1 MKRRVR
7 QAFAFILSLAMLTCV
22 LSGCGNSSVEESV
35 PGSPGS
41 TQPTEVSGVPTESAG
56 NSKEVTM
63 PAGFDKSNV
72 QWVVPAAAGTAVD
85 ITARMVNEALGSALG
100 ASVVIENLAGA
111 SQTIGAAEFSA
122 RQANGHNLLILA
134 PACYITQP
142 LMSEVAYDPADWR
155 VICSLSPDVFCCI
168 ASKAG
173 SAIATT
179 DDLIEKI
186 KSGNFTCGVSNAGS
200 LGHLSALET
209 LNLFDAIGSGTLVF
223 YNGSAELNAAVLSG
237 EVDFAM
243 MDDSE
248 VYKYTSTGEMEF
260 LLSCSAQ
267 PSTFF
272 PDGAYAGQYDADFVD
287 IPGFKCLAV
296 LKDTPEDE
304 VGWIKQQINA
314 ALVSDSYTSYLES
327 CGLPPMEVANEA
339 ALTARLDAVREVC
352 KEVMRLGGLID

>member
-1 MKRRVR
+1 MKKRVR
-7 QAFAFILSLAMLTCV
+7 QVSAFILSLAMLMCV
-22 LSGCGNSSVEESV
+22 LGGCSEST
-35 PGSPGS
+35 PKES
-41 TQPTEVSGVPTESAG
+41 TPADSTSAEPSATSAAPTEPVQEGEEA
-56 NSKEVTM
+56 TM
-63 PAGFDKSNV
+63 PAGFDKANI

-85 ITARMVNEALGSALG
+85 ITARMVNEALGSSLG

-122 RQANGHNLLILA
+122 REANGHNLLILA

-142 LMSEVAYDPADWR
+142 LMSQVAYDPADWR

-173 SAIATT
+173 SEIASA
-179 DDLIEKI
+179 DDLVEKI
-186 KSGNFTCGVSNAGS
+186 KSGDFTCGISNAGS

-209 LNLFDAIGSGTLVF
+209 LNLFDAVESGTLIF
-223 YNGSAELNAAVLSG
+223 YNGSAELSAAVLSG

-248 VYKYTSTGEMEF
+248 VYKYSNTGEMNF

-304 VGWIKQQINA
+304 VAWIKQQVNA
-314 ALVSDSYTSYLES
+314 ALVSDSYRSYLES
-327 CGLPPMEVANEA
+327 CGLPPMEIMDED
-339 ALTARLDAVREVC
+339 ALGTRLDAVREVC
-352 KEVMRLGGLID
+352 EQVMRLGGLI

>member
-1 MKRRVR
+1 MKKRVK
-7 QAFAFILSLAMLTCV
+7 QISAFILSLAVLMCV
-22 LSGCGNSSVEESV
+22 LSGCGASGAKESA
-35 PGSPGS
+35 PGSAEP
-41 TQPTEVSGVPTESAG
+41 TQPSEASAAPTESAG
-56 NSKEVTM
+56 NEGEAVM
-63 PAGFDKSNV
+63 PSGFDKSNI

-85 ITARMVNEALGSALG
+85 ITARMVNEALGSSLG

-122 RQANGHNLLILA
+122 REANGHNLLILA

-173 SAIATT
+173 SEIATT
-179 DDLIEKI
+179 DDLVNKI
-186 KSGNFTCGVSNAGS
+186 KSGDFTCGVSNAGS

-209 LNLFDAIGSGTLVF
+209 LGLFDAIGSGTLIF

-248 VYKYTSTGEMEF
+248 VYKYSNTGEMEF
-260 LLSCSAQ
+260 LFSCSAQ

-272 PDGAYAGQYDADFVD
+272 PDGAYAGQYDANFVD

-304 VGWIKQQINA
+304 VAWIKQQVAA
-314 ALVSDSYTSYLES
+314 ALASDSYTSYLES
-327 CGLPPMEVANEA
+327 CGLPPMEIEDEA
-339 ALTARLDAVREVC
+339 ALNARLDAVREVC
-352 KEVMRLGGLID
+352 KEVMQLGGLIG